1 MDEIN
6 SKIVAKENLIGSL
19 VGSGSAF
26 EIEVR
31 VLIRLYPADLVLL
44 VSRKPFRRACVAG
57 VSAYSRVD

>member
-19 VGSGSAF
+19 VGSGSAV

-31 VLIRLYPADLVLL
+31 VLIRLYPSILVLL
-44 VSRKPFRRACVAG
+44 VSRKPFRRACVAC
-57 VSAYSRVD
+57 VSDYGFLD